1 MVCSQAAERIV
12 GARFATCHRSDG
24 ADPNADGTL
33 TVHAVENQ
41 PSGIRLT
48 LLIDCLWMTGKPEVI
63 LKLALTGA
71 SPAPWFLDD
80 FRFADHEGVG

>member
-33 TVHAVENQ
+33 TVHAVEKPAERDPPDALNQ
-41 PSGIRLT
+41 LSM
-48 LLIDCLWMTGKPEVI
+48 DD
-63 LKLALTGA
+63 A
-71 SPAPWFLDD
+71 SAFSNATPHAFLYP
-80 FRFADHEGVG
+80 